1 MPHNFD
7 DEDDWHFDDAADVQ
21 VQSAGLSAFSD
32 EERFEDVADQL
43 AAWGPPCEHED
54 DVTAPATPLVSTG
67 HTAAQSSS
75 SPPAVLPVVM
85 ETPAPGTAR
94 RKRLRT
100 RTSPANAGAH
110 HDTPSPVV
118 RRAAAQPGRP
128 SPQPAEGMDVKKYNR
143 MLCQLKYW
151 HSRKVQAATN
161 QHADQERPRG
171 VDFRRLAVESKVA
184 LVREWIK
191 DTTMGSEELK
201 KLCVDILPEPA
212 RYRNEET

>member
-1 MPHNFD
+1 
-7 DEDDWHFDDAADVQ
+7 
-21 VQSAGLSAFSD
+21 
-32 EERFEDVADQL
+32 
-43 AAWGPPCEHED
+43 
-54 DVTAPATPLVSTG
+54 
-67 HTAAQSSS
+67 
-75 SPPAVLPVVM
+75 M
-85 ETPAPGTAR
+85 ETPPPGTAR

-100 RTSPANAGAH
+100 KTSPANAGAH

-128 SPQPAEGMDVKKYNR
+128 VPQPAEGMDVKKYNR

-161 QHADQERPRG
+161 QHAYQERPRG

-201 KLCVDILPEPA
+201 NCALAYYQSQRDIETKKRSRYINARTVMLTYQGPWGVVAANSFAEPLAGMSVDAVVSELKQKTEVKLLWADLQTA
-212 RYRNEET
+212 AQTWHDKFSFKLMQWH